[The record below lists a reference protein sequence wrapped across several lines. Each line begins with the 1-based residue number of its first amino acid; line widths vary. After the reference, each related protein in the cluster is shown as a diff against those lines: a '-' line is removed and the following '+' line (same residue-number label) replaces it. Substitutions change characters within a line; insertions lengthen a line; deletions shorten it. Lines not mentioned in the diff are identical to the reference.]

1 MIDHRE
7 RSNKE
12 DNRKNQNEK
21 INRNHIGKAANET
34 AKSYIYKEKTA
45 RKIASTIYLYRI
57 ARILSYNC

>member
-21 INRNHIGKAANET
+21 INRNHIGKCSKET
-34 AKSYIYKEKTA
+34 AKSYIYKGKPQG
-45 RKIASTIYLYRI
+45 K
-57 ARILSYNC
+57 

>member
-34 AKSYIYKEKTA
+34 AKSYIYKGKPQG
-45 RKIASTIYLYRI
+45 K
-57 ARILSYNC
+57 